1 MTKKVLVSYFSEP
14 TTNLL
19 LINSFIDVIVFRKK
33 WIRAILLLYYI
44 IFINVHQDAVSLIF
58 LLFAL

>member
-1 MTKKVLVSYFSEP
+1 M
-14 TTNLL
+14 LL
-19 LINSFIDVIVFRKK
+19 FFVRIEFVR
-33 WIRAILLLYYI
+33 YYYYNNI

>member
-1 MTKKVLVSYFSEP
+1 M
-14 TTNLL
+14 LL
-19 LINSFIDVIVFRKK
+19 FFVRNEFVRYY
-33 WIRAILLLYYI
+33 YYI

>member
-19 LINSFIDVIVFRKK
+19 LINSFIDVTFFRKK
-33 WIRAILLLYYI
+33 WICAIWLLYI

>member
-1 MTKKVLVSYFSEP
+1 M
-14 TTNLL
+14 LL
-19 LINSFIDVIVFRKK
+19 FFVRIEFVR
-33 WIRAILLLYYI
+33 YYYYNI